1 MKKRNIMKTLFAG
14 TMTLGMALSITPA
27 LAITDEEIYKGDE
40 NHPAELWL
48 AKELNVA
55 EGVTYSSKEFNF
67 DFTLTH
73 FNGVEKKDNTLDT
86 LLDTTLTV
94 SSSDKIDSKNVLAG
108 KTFAAAGKY
117 TFNVIENA
125 KNELDDKGYGL
136 TVSKANYTVDVYV
149 KNKKDGA
156 GTYVYSVVVNKV
168 LDDDGNSSSGK
179 VDPNPESGH
188 GEDSEFKF
196 INTYTKQ
203 AGINDPDN
211 PGHKLALSISKT
223 VAGDYGDK
231 TRGFTFNVT
240 INLPSTADDSK
251 EYIGKVGET
260 EFKFKDNVSTVVT
273 LAHGQK
279 LKFEDLPA
287 GTKYSVIETGTDNYT
302 PLASIIENGEP
313 ATTLSSNEGASLEV
327 LNKLVGEKA
336 NSAAFTNTYDD
347 NSVTPT
353 GIIINN
359 LPFVLMVVVA
369 GSGLALYVVS
379 KRRSHQ

>member
-1 MKKRNIMKTLFAG
+1 MKKRNIKKTLFAG
-14 TMTLGMALSITPA
+14 TMALGMALSVSPA
-27 LAITDEEIYKGDE
+27 FAKEVQEGTEAK
-40 NHPAELWL
+40 PAELWL

-55 EGVTYSSKEFNF
+55 EGVTYDSKEFNF

-73 FNGVEKKDNTLDT
+73 FNDVAKIDNTLNT

-94 SSSDKIDSKNVLAG
+94 SSGDKVDSKNVLTN
-108 KTFAAAGKY
+108 KTFTAAGKY
-117 TFNVIENA
+117 TFSVIENA
-125 KNELDDKGYGL
+125 ENDLDDKGYGL
-136 TVSKANYTVDVYV
+136 TVSKAKYTVDVYV
-149 KNKKDGA
+149 KNKKDGT
-156 GTYVYSVVVNKV
+156 GTYVYSVVVNKE
-168 LDDDGNSSSGK
+168 LDDNGNQSTGK
-179 VDPNPESGH
+179 VDPNPEDGKGDNSG
-188 GEDSEFKF
+188 FRF
-196 INTYTKQ
+196 VNTYTKQ
-203 AGINDPDN
+203 AGTKDPDDPN
-211 PGHKLALSISKT
+211 KNLALSISKT

-260 EFKFKDNVSTVVT
+260 EYKFKDHVSTVVT